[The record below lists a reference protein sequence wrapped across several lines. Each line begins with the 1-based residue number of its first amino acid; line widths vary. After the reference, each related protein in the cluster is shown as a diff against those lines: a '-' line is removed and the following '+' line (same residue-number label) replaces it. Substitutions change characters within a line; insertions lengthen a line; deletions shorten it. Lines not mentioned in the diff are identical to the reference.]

1 MIKTTEEKEERDVI
15 FELPKKKI
23 SKWAKETTIYS
34 KKTDESLKQNIMI
47 GSEIIFF
54 KNGVSQGV
62 AFTDI
67 EEGNYYPAVSLFM
80 GAQCDLNFGPEFKY
94 PIKEDHKYFKD
105 VAPLC
110 SVVPKEHPK
119 EESPAPIPG
128 CPYIPGTIPI
138 TNPTSTPQPETTN
151 PLSTSTI
158 PPESK
163 PVTLH
168 PEENKISI
176 SSAISPTICTV
187 GNLMPLI
194 SVQQTSIIQQ
204 EVNKIPSIS
213 SNPLPVK
220 LNKMPSIENTIIPET
235 SLINTSST
243 STPMPSIE
251 SNISSIPLNSLL
263 NNDSEPPK
271 LPPITSVQALINP
284 SNTTSNPHT
293 FTGPNS

>member
-54 KNGVSQGV
+54 KNGISQGV

-80 GAQCDLNFGPEFKY
+80 GAQCDLNFGPDFKF

-119 EESPAPIPG
+119 EESPVPIPG
-128 CPYIPGTIPI
+128 YPYIPGTIPV
-138 TNPTSTPQPETTN
+138 TNPTPAQPLETTN
-151 PLSTSTI
+151 PLPTSTI

-163 PVTLH
+163 PIIPH
-168 PEENKISI
+168 PEENKIVT
-176 SSAISPTICTV
+176 SSAPLQIV
-187 GNLMPLI
+187 ENKMPSI
-194 SVQQTSIIQQ
+194 SVQQTPIIQQ
-204 EVNKIPSIS
+204 EVNKMPSIS
-213 SNPLPVK
+213 NPTPVK
-220 LNKMPSIENTIIPET
+220 VNKMPSIENMIIPET
-235 SLINTSST
+235 PQINNIPSVPTPMPNIESNTSSV
-243 STPMPSIE
+243 
-251 SNISSIPLNSLL
+251 PLTSLL
-263 NNDSEPPK
+263 NNTSEPPK

-284 SNTTSNPHT
+284 SNTTSNPNT
-293 FTGPNS
+293 FTGPNR